1 MCFYYIVFQ
10 RENSIDTVLLSER
23 RRSAH
28 WPGCS
33 WEEPDMEGHPD
44 HLEEDTEHMEEHF
57 MEEDPDHIEHFEDED
72 PELGDCFDEED
83 LDSID
88 SSDEEDLHLIELSEE
103 EDPDEIETPRPIPT
117 HPFQSFTAVD
127 IESDT
132 SDTDSEGG
140 MFPPGGHNDWEVR
153 MLAAELD
160 RRESM
165 QRRKARLV
173 RNASLGS
180 RRRVASHTCQGRC
193 GRKPSTE
200 DSSESEVR
208 STGRRPPL
216 VTAQSLDDQS
226 GLRDT
231 QPLSKRSMSFGNIQ
245 STVSSSSSGRS
256 FGALFPES
264 KPQTSHESTTPDSAR
279 ASDAVR
285 ASDASLT
292 DACVSKNDPPP
303 TDKSLQDPKL

>member
-1 MCFYYIVFQ
+1 MYFYYIAFQ

-23 RRSAH
+23 GRSAH

-33 WEEPDMEGHPD
+33 WEEPDVEGHPD
-44 HLEEDTEHMEEHF
+44 YVEGDAEHTEEN
-57 MEEDPDHIEHFEDED
+57 PDHIEHFEDED
-72 PELGDCFDEED
+72 PELEDCFDEED
-83 LDSID
+83 LDSIE
-88 SSDEEDLHLIELSEE
+88 SSDEEDLDLIELSEE
-103 EDPDEIETPRPIPT
+103 EDIDEIETPRPIPT

-173 RNASLGS
+173 RNASMGS
-180 RRRVASHTCQGRC
+180 RRRVVSHTCQGRC

-200 DSSESEVR
+200 ESSESEVR
-208 STGRRPPL
+208 STSRRPPL

-226 GLRDT
+226 GPRDT

-256 FGALFPES
+256 FGAIFPES
-264 KPQTSHESTTPDSAR
+264 KRQMSREPTSDGTR
-279 ASDAVR
+279 ASDTAP
-285 ASDASLT
+285 T
-292 DACVSKNDPPP
+292 DAGVSKNERPP
-303 TDKSLQDPKL
+303 TDKSLPPPEL